1 MKACILAAGRGS
13 RLGRLTAERPKCLIE
28 LGGRP
33 LIDWQTTALCE
44 AGIEE
49 VILVTGY
56 RAEMLQGYG
65 TRRIHNPRWAQCNMV
80 SSLLCADTAFDGP
93 VIVSYADIVYHSA
106 PVRALMAAQGDIVVA
121 YDTDWLD
128 LWSRRFD
135 DPLGDA
141 ESFAIDSQLRV
152 RDIGRKVA
160 DISRIQGQYMGLL
173 RITPTALGWIREA
186 VQGREDGGRTMD
198 MTGLLAGLI
207 DAGHPVHGLPCS
219 GGWCEIDD
227 ARDLAVA
234 EALLAEGKLG
244 AAPERPR
251 LAEIG

>member
-33 LIDWQTTALCE
+33 LVDWQTTALHA
-44 AGIEE
+44 AGLEE

-56 RAEMLQGYG
+56 CAEMLQGYG
-65 TRRIHNPRWAQCNMV
+65 TRRIHNPRWADSNMV
-80 SSLLCADTAFDGP
+80 SSLLCASEAFDGP
-93 VIVSYADIVYHSA
+93 VVVSYADIVYDTVL
-106 PVRALMAAQGDIVVA
+106 VRALMAAQGDIVVT

-135 DPLGDA
+135 DPLSDA
-141 ESFAIDSQLRV
+141 ESFAVDSQFRV

-160 DISRIQGQYMGLL
+160 DISQIQGQYMGLL

-186 VQGREDGGRTMD
+186 VQLSENGGDTMD
-198 MTGLLAGLI
+198 MTSLLAALI
-207 DAGHPVHGLPCS
+207 DARHPVHGLPCS
-219 GGWCEIDD
+219 GGWCEIDNE
-227 ARDLAVA
+227 RDLAVA
-234 EALLAEGKLG
+234 DALLAEGKLG
-244 AAPERPR
+244 AVPDRPR